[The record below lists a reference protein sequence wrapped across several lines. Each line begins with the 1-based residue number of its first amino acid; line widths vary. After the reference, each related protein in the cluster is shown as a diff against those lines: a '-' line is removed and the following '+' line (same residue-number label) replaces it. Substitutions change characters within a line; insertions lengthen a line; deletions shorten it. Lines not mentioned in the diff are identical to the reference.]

1 MLAHLLA
8 DPETGSES
16 SESDVDNFCSGVLPN
31 SASCSDDGEILEGN
45 SEESDYGEETEPHP
59 LPALEILNR
68 FCLKIREEALLSN
81 NAVERIRI
89 VTVSLLKKTAQQSKD
104 KVNKVLQD
112 NGIDPSTMPELQD
125 AFQPSSWEHGSA
137 ELIDRGDYRN
147 FFPNISPQ
155 EITLGKK
162 RQWKKLK
169 NGKRRIAEHPE
180 KFYYVSLLASLEILL
195 NNEKILGM
203 VAEPKVSE
211 SKSGLLSD
219 IMDGTTMQT
228 HKLFSSDSQSLKIIL
243 YYDDV
248 EITNE
253 QTKRKHKMSMFYF
266 QLANLYPEYRL
277 KLKSIN
283 LLAIVEYQYLKK
295 YGMDAILTPFVEE
308 LKKLGQDDGI
318 DFNVHGGMVRLRGA
332 LLAVVADTPAA
343 QLLGRFKESVG
354 GAKQKCCHCMTDFE
368 EMQCKFEEDDFVLRT
383 KELHEYHLQQLEDNE
398 GLFEHFSRV
407 WSHR

>member
-1 MLAHLLA
+1 M
-8 DPETGSES
+8 
-16 SESDVDNFCSGVLPN
+16 
-31 SASCSDDGEILEGN
+31 
-45 SEESDYGEETEPHP
+45 
-59 LPALEILNR
+59 
-68 FCLKIREEALLSN
+68 
-81 NAVERIRI
+81 
-89 VTVSLLKKTAQQSKD
+89 
-104 KVNKVLQD
+104 
-112 NGIDPSTMPELQD
+112 
-125 AFQPSSWEHGSA
+125 
-137 ELIDRGDYRN
+137 
-147 FFPNISPQ
+147 
-155 EITLGKK
+155 
-162 RQWKKLK
+162 
-169 NGKRRIAEHPE
+169 
-180 KFYYVSLLASLEILL
+180 L

-253 QTKRKHKMSMFYF
+253 QTKQKHKMSMFYF